1 MTTPNPKDMI
11 TANIAV
17 VLTDIIGSTKFV
29 QRVGAKQAAIRFS
42 QHDRLV
48 LSLIANHNGQW
59 VDNSDGHLM
68 YFNTVQ
74 DAIAF
79 AFSYKKKLRD
89 FGFPFRSRVG
99 IHWDSMIILKTSEK
113 LVRGGVK
120 RINIEGLGKNIAART
135 MSLCSPEQ
143 ILISQAA
150 YLQFKKRLTY
160 HKYIPKNALFAFVG
174 LYKFKGVS
182 EPERIYALGTQTS
195 HLQPPPNSEKARKI
209 AGPNQVKTKL
219 RNKKITEILLWL
231 FWRLSFL
238 FSLLMIFYFWPFL
251 SSEHKKRY
259 WNLDYELLIIF
270 EYIDYILR
278 ATIHYIIKGF

>member
-1 MTTPNPKDMI
+1 MTLSDSRNMI
-11 TANIAV
+11 TASIAI

-48 LSLIANHNGQW
+48 LALIATHNGQW

-74 DAIAF
+74 DAIGF

-120 RINIEGLGKNIAART
+120 KINIEGLGKNIAART
-135 MSLCSPEQ
+135 MSLCSAEQ
-143 ILISQAA
+143 ILISQTA

-182 EPERIYALGTQTS
+182 EPERIYALGIETS
-195 HLQPPPNSEKARKI
+195 HLQPPPNSEKAKKI
-209 AGPNQVKTKL
+209 AGPNQIKTRL
-219 RNKKITEILLWL
+219 RNKKIIEIFFWL
-231 FWRLSFL
+231 VWRIAFL
-238 FSLLMIFYFWPFL
+238 FFIFVLLYLWPFL
-251 SSEHKKRY
+251 SSEDKKRY
-259 WNLDYELLIIF
+259 WNLDYELLILF
-270 EYIDYILR
+270 EYIDYMIR
-278 ATIHYIIKGF
+278 ATIHLILKGF